1 MQHTYMS
8 KKKKKKIEENERRM
22 SQHLK
27 RALSGELTRF
37 LKTRQIPC
45 AKGGV
50 PSNVAP
56 RIKSYMCV
64 NITGKQA
71 EFKRGCVRKKKI
83 QVGIL
88 QI

>member
-1 MQHTYMS
+1 M
-8 KKKKKKIEENERRM
+8 
-22 SQHLK
+22 K

-37 LKTRQIPC
+37 LKQIPC

-71 EFKRGCVRKKKI
+71 EFKRGCVRKKKKI